1 MSKTSLNANYGIE
14 MKVLAPFKMPLP
26 MNWDILGP
34 FSFTSCSNEINI
46 VKLEQLNPQITIC
59 IYKGDLIE
67 YETGS

>member
-1 MSKTSLNANYGIE
+1 
-14 MKVLAPFKMPLP
+14 